1 MVNPLT
7 SDWQTFF
14 GAEINATAALTGL
27 VVVAVS
33 VNLTRIMAHPLLP
46 ARAGEA
52 LIALMSGLLLSSLL
66 LIPRQP
72 LNVQAAECGIVGIL
86 ALAAPLSFQL
96 HAFRSEFPNSRAHPA
111 VRALLTSLGG
121 LPMLAAAG
129 LLLEGLSAGLYC
141 AAAGVIMSLVSGV
154 VGAWVLLVEIL
165 R

>member
-1 MVNPLT
+1 MNPLA

-14 GAEINATAALTGL
+14 AAEINATAALTGL

-33 VNLTRIMAHPLLP
+33 VNLARIMESPLLP

-52 LIALMSGLLLSSLL
+52 LIALVGALVLSSLL
-66 LIPRQP
+66 LIPRQ
-72 LNVQAAECGIVGIL
+72 LFAVQAAECAVVGLL

-96 HAFRSEFPNSRAHPA
+96 HAFRSDTPNSLSHPG

-121 LPMLAAAG
+121 VPMLAAAA
-129 LLLEGLSAGLYC
+129 LLAQGSTAGLYC
-141 AAAGVIMSLVSGV
+141 AAAGVILSLISGV

>member
-1 MVNPLT
+1 MNPL
-7 SDWQTFF
+7 SADWQTFF
-14 GAEINATAALTGL
+14 AAQINATAALTGL

-33 VNLTRIMAHPLLP
+33 VNLARIMAHPLLP

-52 LIALMSGLLLSSLL
+52 LIALTGALVLSSLL

-72 LNVQAAECGIVGIL
+72 LNVQAAECGIVGVL
-86 ALAAPLSFQL
+86 ALAGPLSFQL
-96 HAFRSEFPNSRAHPA
+96 HAFRSEFPNNRAHPA

-121 LPMLAAAG
+121 VPMLAAAG
-129 LLLEGLSAGLYC
+129 LLLEGSAAGLYC
-141 AAAGVIMSLVSGV
+141 AAVGVIMSLVSGV

>member
-1 MVNPLT
+1 MNPL
-7 SDWQTFF
+7 SAEWQTFF
-14 GAEINATAALTGL
+14 AAEINATAALTGL

-46 ARAGEA
+46 ARAAEA
-52 LIALMSGLLLSSLL
+52 LISLTGALVLSSLL

-72 LNVQAAECGIVGIL
+72 FALQAAECAAVGFL
-86 ALAAPLSFQL
+86 ALILPLRFQF
-96 HAFRSEFPNSRAHPA
+96 HAYRSEFPNNRAHPRI
-111 VRALLTSLGG
+111 RALLTSLGG
-121 LPMLAAAG
+121 APMLAAAV
-129 LLLEGLSAGLYC
+129 LLAGGSAAGLYC